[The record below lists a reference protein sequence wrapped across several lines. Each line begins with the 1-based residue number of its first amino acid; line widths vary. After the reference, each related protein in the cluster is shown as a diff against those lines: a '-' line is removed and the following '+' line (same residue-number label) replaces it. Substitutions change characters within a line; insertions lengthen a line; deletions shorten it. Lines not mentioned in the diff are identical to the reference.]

1 MRLGRLNSI
10 LILLFLSFLAKGQVS
25 GYIYDSVT
33 KQPLESCNVFDEL
46 SKNGTITDQTGKFT
60 IYSTIGSTLSISF
73 IGYKTKKH
81 IIKKNQIKEIYLHPL
96 SKRIQEV
103 VIVMKE
109 DPAVSIMQKVI
120 KNNKEAHQ
128 DKVLPNRKELL
139 KIYLTDQKNSF
150 NPLNKSILFQQY
162 SDSLKKGVPFY
173 ISIHKYK
180 DHDLIEES
188 SSGVGINKEYFKDY
202 INSIDIDFDIQ
213 KNKVNIFGRS
223 IISPV
228 ATDAFS
234 YYNYYLHDSSFV
246 NNEYCYK
253 IKIVSKNKNN
263 ITFNGILWINT
274 SSFQIQ
280 KAEVYLQSKFINFV
294 KDLTLFQEF
303 NNKGPERC
311 QIRNYMQFF
320 LSLSDLYVSD
330 SLSILVEKDI
340 SWRTNTKI
348 LSDISVTDSLLQ
360 KEVAIIQLLNHD
372 DHIKLVTKLSEMFI
386 TSYFTIKMIDIG
398 PIYQM
403 HSNNKFEGQRVSFMA
418 RTNKNFLTN
427 TLISGYIGWGFKD
440 TRNKY
445 EVQVKI
451 RNKEENSFQLGFST
465 KSDVEFLGSSF
476 INNSLYPNNF
486 SNSSENIFSSLFK
499 RSDKDEMTYFDKK
512 QISLTKESNELTL
525 TIFYNQKSVEKNA
538 SLLMNN
544 NLHQSTVG
552 IKMRYSRNK
561 KVKNYFDII
570 NVKSQLPIFFG
581 ALYFTENRSSEKTAF
596 NAKFATL
603 HTINTSIFGR
613 TKYLLDIG
621 IIENND
627 YSSLSN
633 VELHRGNHSY
643 IYDFT
648 KSSLMNKYEF
658 ISDRYV
664 ALYIEQHINGRVL
677 NKIPILKKMELRE
690 IFVSNIIFGN
700 VHDKSNLDNLPNFT
714 IPLSYHTPYVEVG
727 IGLENIFKALRVNA
741 IWRFSHLENKNI
753 TPFGVFGSVYFS
765 L

>member
-33 KQPLESCNVFDEL
+33 KKPLESCNVFDDL
-46 SKNGTITDQTGKFT
+46 SKNGAITDQAGKFT

-103 VIVMKE
+103 AIVMKE

-128 DKVLPNRKELL
+128 DKVFQNRKELL
-139 KIYLTDQKNSF
+139 KIYLNDQKNSF

-162 SDSLKKGVPFY
+162 LDSLKKRVPFY

-180 DHDLIEES
+180 DHDLVEES

-213 KNKVNIFGRS
+213 KNKVTIFGRS

-280 KAEVYLQSKFINFV
+280 KAEVYLQSNFINFV
-294 KDLTLFQEF
+294 KDLTLSQEF

-311 QIRNYMQFF
+311 QIRNYMQFS

-360 KEVAIIQLLNHD
+360 KELAIIQLLNHD
-372 DHIKLVTKLSEMFI
+372 DHIKLVTKLSEIFI
-386 TSYFTIKMIDIG
+386 TSYFTINMIDIG

-418 RTNKNFLTN
+418 RTNKKLLTN
-427 TLISGYIGWGFKD
+427 TLISGYLGWGFKD
-440 TRNKY
+440 TKNKY

-451 RNKEENSFQLGFST
+451 RNKEENSFQLGLSI
-465 KSDVEFLGSSF
+465 KSDIEYLGSSF
-476 INNSLYPNNF
+476 INNSLHPNNF

-512 QISLTKESNELTL
+512 QISLTKESNKLTV

-561 KVKNYFDII
+561 KVKNHFDII

-581 ALYFTENRSSEKTAF
+581 DLYFTENRSSEKTAF
-596 NAKFATL
+596 SAKFATL

-658 ISDRYV
+658 ISDRYA
-664 ALYIEQHINGRVL
+664 ALYVEQHLNGRVL

-690 IFVSNIIFGN
+690 ILVSNIILGN
-700 VHDKSNLDNLPNFT
+700 VHDKSNLDNLPHFT
-714 IPLSYHTPYVEVG
+714 TPLSYHTPYIEAG
-727 IGLENIFKALRVNA
+727 IGLENIFKALRIIA